1 MPHTAPLTSQEID
14 DGWCLEEASA
24 PPPDDEPYLE
34 LVVEEI
40 PASGFEEA
48 FWEQHEGRKLA
59 RRYGD
64 ASPLFGRGPMARGT
78 MPPPDAFGS

>member
-1 MPHTAPLTSQEID
+1 MTQTAPLTMQEID
-14 DGWCLEEASA
+14 DGWCLEEA
-24 PPPDDEPYLE
+24 PQLREDEPYLE
-34 LVVEEI
+34 IVVEEI

-59 RRYGD
+59 RRYDD

-78 MPPPDAFGS
+78 MPPPDAFGA